1 VISFIGLAGMLVLL
15 ALGIPI
21 FVSLGLISLVM
32 IAGEGR
38 PLIDAGLTA
47 IGGLNSTAFVAVPFF
62 VIAATFMQKGGIAK
76 VLINAAHAWVG
87 WARGGLALVCVF
99 ATTIFAA
106 ISGSSVATAM
116 AMGTFLIPSMIEKGY
131 DRPFALGVVGAAG
144 TMGVLIPPSLAMIL
158 YGLIV
163 EESVPRLFLAGVVPG
178 LIQACL
184 LSAWI
189 IYAARRKGYEAG
201 TRLSGNEFAKVN
213 FRALPAFSI
222 PIIVFIGI
230 YGGYTTVAEAAGL
243 AAILAA
249 FIAVFIYRETPVSE
263 IFEVITEGV
272 KTASGITF
280 IVIFAL
286 LFGHWITGSGVPTAI
301 VEFAI
306 AQDLQSW
313 QFLLFVNLLMIV
325 LGMFLDAIAVILI
338 VVPVVL
344 PVLDALQ
351 IDKIHFG
358 IVMVVNM
365 EIAFLTPPIGLN
377 LFVLSSISRA
387 PLTEAIKG
395 VAPFIVLM
403 IGFLMLITYVPEI
416 SLWLPNLVFG
426 G

>member
-1 VISFIGLAGMLVLL
+1 MISFLGLGGMLALL
-15 ALGIPI
+15 TLGIPI
-21 FVSLGLISLVM
+21 FVSLGVISLLM

-38 PLIDAGLTA
+38 PLIDAALTSV
-47 IGGLNSTAFVAVPFF
+47 GGLNSSAFVAVPFF
-62 VIAATFMQKGGIAK
+62 VIAATFMQKGGIAR
-76 VLINAAHAWVG
+76 VLIDAAEAWVG

-99 ATTIFAA
+99 ATTVFAA

-116 AMGTFLIPSMIEKGY
+116 AMGTFLIPSMVEKGY

-178 LIQACL
+178 LIQASL
-184 LSAWI
+184 LSLWI
-189 IYAARRKGYEAG
+189 VYYARRKGYQPGERVPRG
-201 TRLSGNEFAKVN
+201 EFLRMNVA
-213 FRALPAFSI
+213 ALPALSI
-222 PIIVFIGI
+222 PIVVFVGI
-230 YGGYTTVAEAAGL
+230 YGGFTTVAEAAGVAVIMAML
-243 AAILAA
+243 V
-249 FIAVFIYRETPVSE
+249 AVFIYRQTKVGEV
-263 IFEVITEGV
+263 FGVITDGV
-272 KTASGITF
+272 KTASAITF

-306 AQDLQSW
+306 KQELKPW
-313 QFLLFVNLLMIV
+313 QFLLFINILMIV

-338 VVPVVL
+338 IVPVVL
-344 PVLDALQ
+344 PVVEALG
-351 IDKIHFG
+351 IDLIHFG

-387 PLTEAIKG
+387 PLTEAVRG
-395 VAPFIVLM
+395 VAPFVVIM
-403 IGFLMLITYVPEI
+403 FGFLMLVTYVPQI

-426 G
+426 N